1 MTALGGAL
9 TGTVEL
15 LERSLAW
22 TRSGLARVTRE
33 RLDDPTPCAEW
44 DLAALLHHMDDG
56 LDAFTEAA
64 TGEVSLVPTPDTA
77 YVEGRLE
84 SIRAKACALLG
95 WWCDRPPDEV
105 LVGDLRLPA
114 DLLVGTAAL
123 EITVHGWDVHRTLG
137 TGATLPEALAEDLV
151 PVAVLTVG
159 DADRPARF
167 ASPRAV
173 RADASATDRLL
184 AHLGRA

>member
-1 MTALGGAL
+1 MTLAL

-22 TRSGLARVTRE
+22 TRSALAEVTAD
-33 RLDDPTPCAEW
+33 RLGDPTPCDRW

-64 TGEVSLVPTPDTA
+64 TGHVSLVASDPAPHLED
-77 YVEGRLE
+77 RLE

-95 WWCDRPPDEV
+95 HWCEHPPDE
-105 LVGDLRLPA
+105 LTVGDLRLPA

-123 EITVHGWDVHRTLG
+123 EIAVHGWDVHRALG
-137 TGATLPEALAEDLV
+137 TATALPEELAEALLPLAGV
-151 PVAVLTVG
+151 TVR

-167 ASPRAV
+167 APARLV
-173 RADASATDRLL
+173 PADAPAAQRLL
-184 AHLGRA
+184 AHLGRG